1 MSTSPQPKVSVVVA
15 SYNAEPFI
23 AQTVESILANS
34 RPDLPIELIVVDDC
48 SRDRTREVLA
58 RFGDAVRVVANESNQ
73 GPCRSRN
80 TGIALAR
87 APLIALCDHDDLWEP
102 DKLALQL
109 PAFEDA
115 GIGLVCTAS
124 EAFSADARFR
134 LSDSFLPIPNDGR
147 VFRQLLDANFIVCS
161 SVVLRKVVL
170 DEVGG
175 FDPAIFPGEDIDL
188 WLRVSQTWRVAKIER
203 VLTHHRVSPT
213 QFSHNKAR
221 MKNARKA
228 VLEKY
233 GALLGDPRE
242 FGRIMGGIEH
252 AMGMDHWY
260 AEEYV
265 PARAHFAEAMR
276 RRGVSASSGLR
287 WALTFIPP
295 GWRQSARRIRG
306 LLRPPRAS

>member
-1 MSTSPQPKVSVVVA
+1 MSTFLQPKVSVVVA

-23 AQTVESILANS
+23 AQTVESILANG
-34 RPDLPIELIVVDDC
+34 RPELPIELIVVDDC
-48 SRDRTREVLA
+48 SRDGTRDVLA
-58 RFGDAVRVVANESNQ
+58 RFGDAIRVIANDSNQ

-80 TGIALAR
+80 TGIAHAR

-102 DKLALQL
+102 DKLTLQL
-109 PAFEDA
+109 PAFDDA

-134 LSDSFLPIPNDGR
+134 LSDSFSPISKDGR
-147 VFRQLLDANFIVCS
+147 VFRQLLDSNFIVCS
-161 SVVLRKVVL
+161 SVVVRKAVL

-213 QFSHNKAR
+213 QFSHNKVR

-233 GALLGDPRE
+233 GALLDDPRE

-252 AMGMDHWY
+252 AMGLDHWC
-260 AEEYV
+260 AEEYAA
-265 PARAHFAEAMR
+265 ARAHFAEAMR
-276 RRGVSASSGLR
+276 RRGVSASSGLL
-287 WALTFIPP
+287 WAMTFIPP
-295 GWRQSARRIRG
+295 GLRRSVRRIRG
-306 LLRPPRAS
+306 LLKPLRAG